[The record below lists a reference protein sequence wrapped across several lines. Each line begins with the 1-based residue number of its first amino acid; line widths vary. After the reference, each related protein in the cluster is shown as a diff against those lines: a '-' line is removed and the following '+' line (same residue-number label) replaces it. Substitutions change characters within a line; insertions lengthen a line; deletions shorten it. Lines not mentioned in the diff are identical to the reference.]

1 MADVAHG
8 TTEEDGGRVASDYYY
23 IVNVMDLPGKAQAV

>member
-8 TTEEDGGRVASDYYY
+8 TTEEDGGRVASDYY
-23 IVNVMDLPGKAQAV
+23 IKNVMGLQGKA

>member
-8 TTEEDGGRVASDYYY
+8 TTEEDGGRVALDYY
-23 IVNVMDLPGKAQAV
+23 IVNVIGLQGKA